1 MLRLDL
7 ARLEREGSVHVRGEV
22 PADDPLWEGT
32 SLGFETPVSVD
43 LRAHLAGSGEIVVRG
58 HVQGVLRAECRRC
71 LDPVRTE
78 VSEDLTLV
86 YTPEDLLAGDELDV
100 RPVPT
105 RARELDLGEAIREEL
120 VLEVDPFMECS
131 PGCKGLC
138 PRCGVNWNQ
147 QTCDCVDEEPDPR
160 WDVLRR
166 ALKNE

>member
-7 ARLEREGSVHVRGEV
+7 ARLEREGSVQLQAEV

-32 SLGFETPVSVD
+32 GLGFESPVSVS
-43 LRAHLAGSGEIVVRG
+43 LRAQIVGSGEIVVRG
-58 HVQGVLRAECRRC
+58 RVRGVVRSECRRC

-78 VSEDLTLV
+78 VKEDLTFV
-86 YTPEDLLAGDELDV
+86 YTPEDTLAGDEADV
-100 RPVPT
+100 RPIPT
-105 RARELDLGEAIREEL
+105 RARELDVGEAVREEL
-120 VLEVDPFMECS
+120 MLNVDPFVLCD

-138 PRCGVNWNQ
+138 PRCGANWNQ
-147 QTCDCVDEEPDPR
+147 QSCDCVGEELDPR

>member
-7 ARLEREGSVHVRGEV
+7 ARLEREGSVHVEAEV
-22 PADDPLWEGT
+22 PADDPLWEG
-32 SLGFETPVSVD
+32 SALGFETPVSVS
-43 LRAHLAGSGEIVVRG
+43 LRAQIAGSGEIVVRG
-58 HVQGVLRAECRRC
+58 RVHGVVRSECRRC

-86 YTPEDLLAGDELDV
+86 YAPEDMLAGDEADV
-100 RPVPT
+100 RPIPA
-105 RARELDLGEAIREEL
+105 RARELDLAEAVREEL
-120 VLEVDPFMECS
+120 MLDVDPFVLCD

-147 QTCDCVDEEPDPR
+147 QSCDCVVEEPDPR

>member
-7 ARLEREGSVHVRGEV
+7 ARLEREGSVHIEAEV

-32 SLGFETPVSVD
+32 AFAFEAPVSVD
-43 LRAHLAGSGEIVVRG
+43 LRALIAGTGEIVVRA
-58 HVQGVLRAECRRC
+58 HVEGVIQSECRRC

-78 VSEDLTLV
+78 VREDVTIV
-86 YTPEDLLAGDELDV
+86 YTPEDLLAGDEVDA
-100 RPVPT
+100 RPIPA

-120 VLEVDPFMECS
+120 MLEVDPFVECK
-131 PGCKGLC
+131 PDCKGLC

-147 QTCDCVDEEPDPR
+147 QTCDCVVEELDPR